1 MQNPSADHNAP
12 LSHMGANAGRA
23 DGYPAATWRAWLTAT
38 GTLDRL
44 DPVAAEALAAIDP
57 DVAIA
62 VMDLGPVA
70 GTALLEPVI
79 GRCRMAAVPV
89 RGAA

>member
-1 MQNPSADHNAP
+1 MRDLSAYRNDTAVP
-12 LSHMGANAGRA
+12 GAMPPGRPG
-23 DGYPAATWRAWLTAT
+23 GYPAATWRAWLTAT
-38 GTLDRL
+38 GTLDGL
-44 DPVAAEALAAIDP
+44 EPVAAAALAAIDP

-79 GRCRMAAVPV
+79 GRCRTVAPV